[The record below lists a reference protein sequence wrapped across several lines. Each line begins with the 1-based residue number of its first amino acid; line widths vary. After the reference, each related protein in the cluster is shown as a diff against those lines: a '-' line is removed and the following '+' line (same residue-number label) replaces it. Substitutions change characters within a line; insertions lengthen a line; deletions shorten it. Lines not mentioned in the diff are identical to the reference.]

1 MSKPVNED
9 NFLKRIKELQ
19 QEVCCIQAEIDSIIA
34 GNVDL
39 VIDVTEVTD
48 ATDTYL
54 LYNNAGL
61 LGELDPATFLHTDGS
76 VNSTALQTFD
86 IGINVPDGTAASPSI
101 LLGSGGDTGIY
112 RSGSSVAFSRA
123 GSQVGAFN
131 GSGLVVNNISELTG
145 NTGVFVDGALLKD
158 GRVGGYTQTA
168 TSNGTVTL
176 TSSSTWNQEFT
187 GSTQYQ
193 IVSLGDCT
201 TYLLGKVFTI
211 INNSTNIIIIT
222 DNAGTVKRRMLPEE
236 TTRFT
241 CTSIGSSTGA
251 WNVETAAKIRTL
263 TKHLHWEEDFELNAI
278 TDSSFTNIAN
288 AGGGSGQGF
297 TFVSTGM
304 TSSRVGI
311 GSLDLGTG
319 TTARSTIHRGGIS
332 TFFGGGVHIYE
343 TYVYIPVL
351 STVTDEYIFYTGFGD
366 TTGSGDM
373 TDGVYFK
380 YDRLTSTNWLMCTAN
395 NGAGNRTAT
404 SSGVAVAATT
414 WTKLRFEV
422 NAAGTRVDYFINDV
436 NVGNISTNI
445 PTTVARVSAPLAKAE
460 KSAGTTSTSV
470 LIDFI
475 SRDFIRTTS
484 L

>member
-9 NFLKRIKELQ
+9 NFLVRIKQLQ
-19 QEVCCIQAEIDSIIA
+19 EAVCCIQEEIDSIIA

-61 LGELDPATFLHTDGS
+61 LGELPQSTFLKADGT
-76 VNSTALQTFD
+76 VNSTGSQTFNS
-86 IGINVPDGTAASPSI
+86 GILTNTISERTAAS
-101 LLGSGGDTGIY
+101 
-112 RSGSSVAFSRA
+112 
-123 GSQVGAFN
+123 
-131 GSGLVVNNISELTG
+131 
-145 NTGVFVDGALLKD
+145 GVTIDGTLNKD
-158 GRVGGYTQTA
+158 GRIGGYTQTA

-176 TSSSTWNQEFT
+176 TSSSSWNQEFT

-263 TKHLHWEEDFELNAI
+263 TKHLHWEEDFELDAI
-278 TDSSFTNIAN
+278 TDSAFTNIAN

-297 TFVSTGM
+297 TFVTTGL
-304 TSSRVGI
+304 SAGQAGI

-319 TTARSTIHRGGIS
+319 TTARSTIHRGGVS
-332 TFFGGGVHIYE
+332 VFFGGGVHVYE
-343 TYVYIPVL
+343 TYVYIPAL

-373 TDGVYFK
+373 ADGVYFK
-380 YDRLTSTNWLMCTAN
+380 YDRLSSTNWLMCTAN

-436 NVGNISTNI
+436 NVGNIATNI
-445 PTTVARVSAPLAKAE
+445 PTTVARVSAPLMKAE
-460 KSAGTTSTSV
+460 KSAGSTSTSILV
-470 LIDFI
+470 DFI
-475 SRDFIRTTS
+475 QRDFVRTTS